1 MKNEKVLKV
10 IEKLSSQSSSLKFYD
25 HSLMFGF
32 AKQLNWDLLDLY
44 KNGYITADILCKAI
58 ITNKYF
64 NPENNLAHY
73 IETNLDVSLD
83 DFLLQNFK
91 LLIELVNEES
101 EHDKPSKESDI
112 QIDESIDATS
122 PIGGNSEIEK
132 TKGFDISQLNDLGIG
147 SSGTSGI
154 SGTIN
159 NSLKPIGFDNYTH
172 TGDQICDFFIKS
184 FGMNEFIRRFSN
196 FNSFSF
202 LKTIN
207 RLASPHSD
215 VENELWG
222 NREIDNILI
231 EYLVNKRLAGEYLV
245 KEIEYNYIP
254 NIPTSAIQEGG
265 CERLCSLFF
274 DTNKLQIIISSTTAD
289 LSALGFQAFN
299 HQITN
304 IRQRHCIISSQHLVV
319 SNIIHVCFYNVTYEG
334 FYDSLT
340 LSDVTNLKW
349 NKFIHFND
357 PVLIAHEDEYTTYP
371 KFYQLLIDNRFK
383 FKKLV
388 TNVLRYDSGIDHYA
402 FTHGSSHK
410 EWLDNYPFQS
420 EDMRLKFK
428 RRNLDSTFNDFFRT
442 FVEIDDQPN
451 LGRLTDI
458 ADDLFFYN
466 IK

>member
-1 MKNEKVLKV
+1 MKKERHILRA
-10 IEKLSSQSSSLKFYD
+10 IEIISSKDSSLRFYD

-32 AKQLNWDLLDLY
+32 AKQLNWDVLDLY

-132 TKGFDISQLNDLGIG
+132 TKGFDISQLNDLGMA

-159 NSLKPIGFDNYTH
+159 NSLKSIVFDNYAH
-172 TGDQICDFFIKS
+172 TGDQICDFFIKT

-215 VENELWG
+215 GENELWG
-222 NREIDNILI
+222 NREIDNIFI
-231 EYLVNKRLAGEYLV
+231 EYLVNKRLAGNFLV
-245 KEIEYNYIP
+245 KEIEFNYIP
-254 NIPTSAIQEGG
+254 NIPTSAIQMGG
-265 CERLCSLFF
+265 IPRLCSLIN
-274 DTNKLQIIISSTTAD
+274 TNKLQIIISSTTED
-289 LSALGFQAFN
+289 LSALGSQGFN

-304 IRQRHCIISSQHLVV
+304 IRQRHCIISSQHLVF

-371 KFYQLLIDNRFK
+371 KFYQLLVDNRFK

-428 RRNLDSTFNDFFRT
+428 RRNLDSTFNDFFRA
-442 FVEIDDQPN
+442 FVDVDDTLIN
-451 LGRLTDI
+451 GHDWD
-458 ADDLFFYN
+458 DDLFFYT